1 MNKKPF
7 WTMKRTL
14 LALALIL
21 TAAICSLFIYNAVN
35 TVPDRADSL
44 SIEEAEKIVNQE
56 LAEVPLMNA
65 KISEYIA
72 ENTHLTVKEFLSREK
87 KKVTLSVSYETLD
100 AFGVYEREK
109 EEIWLSILKNGSS
122 VTSTQIGKLLEP
134 IMLEKMASA
143 EKRSGTV
150 TMTLYQ
156 TGKKTWMLYRSDEVI
171 NACLGSVID
180 IRNDV
185 NATTHIGDRDISK
198 NTNYRNAF
206 SNLFALSNY
215 DNTVPDTSAP
225 LSRAWHSF
233 YADFYKNFIKDARW
247 EYLADGLLTTLEITG
262 AALVLGVLI
271 GFFVAVVR
279 ATYLKTKR
287 LLPLDLVCRLYLTV
301 IRGTPLMVQLLIIY
315 FVLLLPIGIP
325 KFWAAVL
332 CFGFNSGAY
341 VAEIVRGGIMSID
354 EGQSE
359 AGRSLGFNYVQTMIF
374 IVIPQAFKNVLPA
387 LANEFIVL
395 LKESSVAFYI
405 GVADLTQGGLKIRS
419 LTYSDF
425 LPLIAVALIYL
436 VVVVFLSYL
445 VSLLE
450 RRLRKSDR

>member
-7 WTMKRTL
+7 WTMKKVLIAAALLL
-14 LALALIL
+14 LAAVIALFVYNEVAADPNMADDL
-21 TAAICSLFIYNAVN
+21 T
-35 TVPDRADSL
+35 
-44 SIEEAEKIVNQE
+44 EAQAESFVNQT
-56 LAEVPLMNA
+56 LQSLPLP
-65 KISEYIA
+65 SSDTSVYIA
-72 ENTHLTVKEFLSREK
+72 ENTHLTVKSILSRDYK
-87 KKVTLSVSYETLD
+87 KAVLLCEYETLD
-100 AFGVYEREK
+100 IGHVYEESR
-109 EEIWLSILKNGSS
+109 EEIWTEILKHKDK
-122 VTSTQIGKLLEP
+122 VSTMITIKLKST
-134 IMLEKMASA
+134 MRAYLEKAPKKTGEVELA
-143 EKRSGTV
+143 
-150 TMTLYQ
+150 LYQ
-156 TGKKTWMLYRSDEVI
+156 VGTDEWMLHLSDEAV
-171 NACLGSVID
+171 NTCFGSLLDV
-180 IRNDV
+180 RNDIKAKNQV
-185 NATTHIGDRDISK
+185 GDMDITRY
-198 NTNYRNAF
+198 TNLRNAF
-206 SNLFALSNY
+206 LGLLELSNY
-215 DNTVPDTSAP
+215 DSEIPDTSKP
-225 LSRAWHSF
+225 LEKMWNGF
-233 YADFYKNFIKDARW
+233 TADFYKNFIKDARW

-271 GFFVAVVR
+271 GFIVAVVR

-287 LLPLDLVCRLYLTV
+287 LLPLDLICRLYLTV

-359 AGRSLGFNYVQTMIF
+359 AGRSLGFNYVQTMLF

-425 LPLIAVALIYL
+425 LPLLAVALIYL

>member
-14 LALALIL
+14 L
-21 TAAICSLFIYNAVN
+21 TAAILAVLLIGTLLVYNAVN
-35 TVPDRADSL
+35 TVPDRADGL
-44 SIEEAEKIVNQE
+44 TREEAEKIVNQE
-56 LAEVPLMNA
+56 FAEVPLA
-65 KISEYIA
+65 GAEISEYIA
-72 ENTHLTVKEFLSREK
+72 ENTHLTVTEILSRKE
-87 KKVTLSVSYETLD
+87 KKVTLAVSYETLD
-100 AFGVYEREK
+100 AKAVYEREK
-109 EEIWLSILKNGSS
+109 DGIWLSILKNGASVSS
-122 VTSTQIGKLLEP
+122 TKITQLLEP
-134 IMLEKMASA
+134 IMLETLESA

-150 TMTLYQ
+150 TLTLYQ
-156 TGKKTWMLYRSDEVI
+156 TGKNTWMLYRSDEAI

-180 IRNDV
+180 IRKDI

-206 SNLFALSNY
+206 AGLFALSNY
-215 DNTVPDTSAP
+215 DNEVPDTSSP

-233 YADFYKNFIKDARW
+233 SSDFYKNFIKDAHW
-247 EYLADGLLTTLEITG
+247 EYLAEGLLTTLEITG
-262 AALVLGVLI
+262 AALVLGVVL

-279 ATYLKTKR
+279 STYLKTKR
-287 LLPLDLVCRLYLTV
+287 LLPLDLICRLYLTV

-341 VAEIVRGGIMSID
+341 VAEIVRGGIMAVD
-354 EGQSE
+354 EGQNE
-359 AGRSLGFNYVQTMIF
+359 AGRSLGFNYVQTMF
-374 IVIPQAFKNVLPA
+374 YIVIPQAFKSVLPA

-425 LPLIAVALIYL
+425 LPLLAVALIYL
-436 VVVVFLSYL
+436 VVVIFLSYL

>member
-7 WTMKRTL
+7 WTMKKVL
-14 LALALIL
+14 LSVAVLVLAAVIALFVYNEVAADPDMVEDL
-21 TAAICSLFIYNAVN
+21 T
-35 TVPDRADSL
+35 
-44 SIEEAEKIVNQE
+44 EEQAEAFVNQT
-56 LAEVPLMNA
+56 LQALPLP
-65 KISEYIA
+65 SSDTSVYIA
-72 ENTHLTVKEFLSREK
+72 ENTHLTVKSILSRDYK
-87 KKVTLSVSYETLD
+87 KAVLLCEYETLD
-100 AFGVYEREK
+100 IGSVYQESQD
-109 EEIWLSILKNGSS
+109 EIWTEILKHKDK
-122 VTSTQIGKLLEP
+122 VSTMITIKLKSTMRAYLENAP
-134 IMLEKMASA
+134 K
-143 EKRSGTV
+143 KSGEV
-150 TMTLYQ
+150 ELALYQ
-156 TGKKTWMLYRSDEVI
+156 VGKDQWMLHLSDEAV
-171 NACLGSVID
+171 NTCFGSMLDVCND
-180 IRNDV
+180 IK
-185 NATTHIGDRDISK
+185 SK
-198 NTNYRNAF
+198 NTVGETDITRYTNLRNAF
-206 SNLFALSNY
+206 LGLFKLSNY
-215 DNTVPDTSAP
+215 DSEVPDTSKP
-225 LSRAWHSF
+225 LEKMWNGFA
-233 YADFYKNFIKDARW
+233 ADFHKNFIKDARW
-247 EYLADGLLTTLEITG
+247 EYLAEGLLTTLEITG
-262 AALVLGVLI
+262 AALILGVVI
-271 GFFVAVVR
+271 GFLVAVVR

-341 VAEIVRGGIMSID
+341 VAEIVRGGIMSVD

-359 AGRSLGFNYVQTMIF
+359 AGRSLGFNYVQTMLF

-425 LPLIAVALIYL
+425 LPLLAVALIYL